1 MDEPDAKDSRG
12 KGRAGHQGPQ
22 DTVGESDF
30 AQELVGCDVVRPE
43 GPVSHSLAL
52 WGAGGLDRVGLR
64 QRARQDR
71 CGQAE
76 PLMGMESSTRCRSHG
91 GRMEG
96 LAPLPTLRGRG
107 REAGRPRVGPSWQT
121 EARGSAQEGLR
132 RSRPLP
138 PFTAASSAMHD
149 QNKAHSS
156 PLLKSFPFSLNLC

>member
-91 GRMEG
+91 GEWKGWRLFPPCG
-96 LAPLPTLRGRG
+96 GGGGRLGAPVLGLRGRP
-107 REAGRPRVGPSWQT
+107 RPEAPRR
-121 EARGSAQEGLR
+121 RGSGGPDPSLHSQRPVLR
-132 RSRPLP
+132 CMTKTRPTLHP
-138 PFTAASSAMHD
+138 Y
-149 QNKAHSS
+149 
-156 PLLKSFPFSLNLC
+156 